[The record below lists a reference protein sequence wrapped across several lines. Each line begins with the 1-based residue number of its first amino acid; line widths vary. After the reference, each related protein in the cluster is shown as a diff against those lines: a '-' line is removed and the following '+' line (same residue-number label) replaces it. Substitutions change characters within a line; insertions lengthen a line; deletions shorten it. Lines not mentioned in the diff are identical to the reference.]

1 MQTKTRR
8 SVHAN
13 SAMMRAKIPTVL
25 THTVGTFYAV
35 QASSQRHPVLWALLV
50 GLMLPPAVVALYLIK
65 SALGIDLMA
74 GPSPLHH
81 LFYHWIR

>member
-8 SVHAN
+8 SVRAN
-13 SAMMRAKIPTVL
+13 SAATRATINTVL
-25 THTVGTFYAV
+25 MFWAV
-35 QASSQRHPVLWALLV
+35 RALMQQHLVVQALLV